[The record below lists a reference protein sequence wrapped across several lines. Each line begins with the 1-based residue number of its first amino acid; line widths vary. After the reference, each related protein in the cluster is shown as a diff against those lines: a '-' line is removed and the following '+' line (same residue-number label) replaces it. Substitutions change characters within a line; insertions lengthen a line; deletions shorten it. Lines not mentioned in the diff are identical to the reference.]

1 MPRER
6 SIVKRTGKKAMGR
19 RLDKREW
26 RQRAIDRGGA
36 EGWVGV
42 QIEGRQTYDM
52 GRRNDDRHIDW
63 KGAR

>member
-1 MPRER
+1 
-6 SIVKRTGKKAMGR
+6 MGR